1 MDAPR
6 SDRCMKMAPRIAW
19 HDYVM
24 QKDVDMGSAGSLTV
38 AILCI
43 AVVFLLRS
51 FYKRYNRMTE
61 RENESND

>member
-1 MDAPR
+1 
-6 SDRCMKMAPRIAW
+6 MKMAPRIAW

>member
-1 MDAPR
+1 
-6 SDRCMKMAPRIAW
+6 MKMVPRIAW

-43 AVVFLLRS
+43 TVVFLLRS